1 MKIMMIQPNYHA
13 GGAEIAGNW
22 PPSWVPYV
30 GGALKKAGFENIR
43 FVDAMT
49 DYIPD
54 DVLAT
59 IIAKNQPDVVL
70 ATAITPM
77 IYQSQKTLQIVR
89 EVCPNAKTIMGG
101 VHPTFMYS
109 EVLNEAPWINYI
121 IRGEG
126 EEITVNLLRAIAN
139 GTDRRDRRHI
149 LGLAFLED
157 GKVVATPAHPPIKNL
172 DVLSPDW
179 SLLNWER
186 YIYTP
191 LNVRV
196 AVPNFARGCP
206 FRCRFCSQW
215 KFWRKYRSRTPKLF
229 VDEIEQLVKEYKVG
243 FFILA
248 DEEPTITKP
257 RFLAL
262 CNELIKRNLDIHWG
276 INTRVTDILRD
287 EKELP
292 LYRKAGLVHV
302 SLGTEAAAQLNLNLF
317 RKETTIED
325 NKRAVRLLRDN
336 GIVAEVQ
343 YIMGLE
349 NETLETIEE
358 TYRMARDWKA
368 DMTNWNMFTPW
379 PFSELFEDLGDKVEV
394 RDYSHYNF
402 VTPIMKPNQIS
413 REELLKGVLRN
424 YARFYMRKSWEY
436 WWEKDS
442 FKRRYLL
449 GCLWAFLKTTLNK
462 RFYNLKRIKQKGLHT
477 EIDFGF
483 DKSKILTREQ
493 IARTHKADVK
503 FTGTLTDVP
512 TAFTEGELTAIS
524 ACGAPNNLPESEQEG
539 QKLSQLEHSGIQVF
553 LIEDEEQIRVGMR
566 KALRA
571 YDGID
576 IYSEATNAETG
587 LVLLQSVAGGDVAL
601 VDMSLPDKN
610 GVELT
615 KDFREIQETC
625 ENPGLKLCILIDP
638 EREEEIF
645 AALASG
651 AESYCFKN
659 APVEQLAEAIQL
671 THAGW
676 FYLDP
681 QIAQKILI
689 KVKDVPTEAILTH
702 GELEVLALIAEEASY
717 EAIASSL
724 GITVGMV
731 KTQIGNILNRLYLS
745 DLIQNSVKALHL
757 V

>member
-1 MKIMMIQPNYHA
+1 MRIMMIQPNYHA

-30 GGALKKAGFENIR
+30 GGALKQAGFDNIR

-49 DYIPD
+49 NYIPD
-54 DVLAT
+54 DVLAE
-59 IIAKNQPDVVL
+59 IIAKNKPDVVL

-77 IYQSQKTLQIVR
+77 IYQSQRTLQIVK

-101 VHPTFMYS
+101 VHPTYMYN
-109 EVLNEAPWINYI
+109 EVLNEAPWVDYI

-126 EEITVNLLRAIAN
+126 EEITVNLLRAIAK
-139 GTDRRDRRHI
+139 GTDLQERRNI
-149 LGLAFLED
+149 LGIAFLEE
-157 GKVVATPAHPPIKNL
+157 GQVVATPAPPPIKNL
-172 DVLSPDW
+172 DILNPDW
-179 SLLNWER
+179 SLLDWDQ

-196 AVPNFARGCP
+196 AVPNYARGCP

-229 VDEIEQLVKEYKVG
+229 VDEIEQLVKDYNVG

-248 DEEPTITKP
+248 DEEPTINKP
-257 RFLAL
+257 KFLAL
-262 CNELIKRNLDIHWG
+262 CRELIDRNLGIHWG

-292 LYRKAGLVHV
+292 LYRQAGLVHV
-302 SLGTEAAAQLNLNLF
+302 SLGTEAAAQLNLNIF

-325 NKRAVRLLRDN
+325 NKRAVRLLKKN

-343 YIMGLE
+343 FIMGLE

-358 TYRMARDWKA
+358 TYRMARDWQA

-379 PFSELFEDLGDKVEV
+379 PFSELFEDVGDKVEV

-402 VTPIMKPNQIS
+402 VTPIMKPNAIT
-413 REELLKGVLRN
+413 REQLLKGVLRN
-424 YARFYMRKSWEY
+424 YARFYMWKTLEY
-436 WWEKDS
+436 WFVRDP

-462 RFYNLKRIKQKGLHT
+462 RFYNLKRVKQKGFHT

-483 DKSKILTREQ
+483 DETKILTAEQ
-493 IARTHKADVK
+493 IAQRNQKLGADVN
-503 FTGTLTDVP
+503 FAGTLTETNP
-512 TAFTEGELTAIS
+512 ITIS
-524 ACGAPNNLPESEQEG
+524 ACGAPNLPTYQPEEKHNET
-539 QKLSQLEHSGIQVF
+539 QVF
-553 LIEDEEQIRVGMR
+553 LIVSEEKQRVSLR
-566 KALRA
+566 KVLRA
-571 YDGID
+571 ERGID

-587 LVLLQSVAGGDVAL
+587 LVLLTSVAGADVAL
-601 VDMSLPDKN
+601 IDFNLPDKN
-610 GVELT
+610 AVELT
-615 KDFREIQETC
+615 KEFREVQAESD
-625 ENPGLKLCILIDP
+625 NPRLKICLFLEPDSEEQILAS
-638 EREEEIF
+638 F
-645 AALASG
+645 AAG
-651 AESYCFKN
+651 AESYILKN
-659 APVEQLAEAIQL
+659 ASIEQLAEAIRL
-671 THAGW
+671 TQAG
-676 FYLDP
+676 YLYLYP
-681 QIAQKILI
+681 VIADLI
-689 KVKDVPTEAILTH
+689 FRKVKEIKTEAILTET
-702 GELEVLALIAEEASY
+702 ELAILELIAIGTDY

-724 GITVGMV
+724 QIKLETVN
-731 KTQIGNILNRLYLS
+731 TYIANIIDRLYIS
-745 DLIQNSVKALHL
+745 DLTQNSVKTLNL